1 MLQLSDPLIKVI
13 KHSIINLIHKFIKPF
28 VLDLLE
34 SITSVASTEVPHRF
48 SLWSFMIFLQ
58 QQPTIPEIPKKSNR
72 LLQIR
77 CPNKLFYTLKEVCRK
92 WKPKNVI
99 DVCMK

>member
-28 VLDLLE
+28 VLHLLE
-34 SITSVASTEVPHRF
+34 SITSVASTEVPYRF
-48 SLWSFMIFLQ
+48 LLVIIYDFLQ
-58 QQPTIPEIPKKSNR
+58 QQPTGPEIPKKSNR

-77 CPNKLFYTLKEVCRK
+77 CLNKLFYTLKEVCRK